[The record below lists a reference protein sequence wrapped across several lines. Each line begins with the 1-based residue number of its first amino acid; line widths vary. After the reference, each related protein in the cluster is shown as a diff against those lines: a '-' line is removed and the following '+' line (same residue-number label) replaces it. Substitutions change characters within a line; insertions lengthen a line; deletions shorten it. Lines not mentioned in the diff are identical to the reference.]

1 MRYKDWTYIDE
12 GEGLPERKPG
22 LWPRVRRY
30 MRVGLGILFL
40 VGGLVIAV
48 TWFYYDD
55 PGDKRAIRKGALFS
69 FLFGALLLGWTR
81 VRNLDDV

>member
-1 MRYKDWTYIDE
+1 VAT
-12 GEGLPERKPG
+12 GEAVYARG
-22 LWPRVRRY
+22 VRDF
-30 MRVGLGILFL
+30 FL

-81 VRNLDDV
+81 VRKLDDV

>member
-1 MRYKDWTYIDE
+1 MAT
-12 GEGLPERKPG
+12 GEAVYARG
-22 LWPRVRRY
+22 VRDF
-30 MRVGLGILFL
+30 FL

-81 VRNLDDV
+81 VRKLDDV